1 MNLSSVTNTP
11 WISKRFGQVSCSGSL
26 EKTNWDDNGFVWDF
40 GATWFSV
47 IWLRWKR
54 GPETSAPA
62 MPDAHFGSRSSAVA
76 KKVTVA
82 RRQFLGGPKGGVLC
96 RNSVEDGASQCW
108 RFRKIVELMRHDG
121 LKRST
126 SNGWSFGRLKVTAKC
141 LSVSHSRMIK
151 RIQTLFGWTFPKS
164 RGDQTERLPR
174 PPAETKC
181 DPDIS
186 FPRGHLGRA

>member
-1 MNLSSVTNTP
+1 
-11 WISKRFGQVSCSGSL
+11 
-26 EKTNWDDNGFVWDF
+26 
-40 GATWFSV
+40 
-47 IWLRWKR
+47 
-54 GPETSAPA
+54 

-82 RRQFLGGPKGGVLC
+82 RRQFFGGPKGGVLC

-141 LSVSHSRMIK
+141 LSVSHSCMIK
-151 RIQTLFGWTFPKS
+151 RIETLFGWTFPKS
-164 RGDQTERLPR
+164 RGDQTQRLPR
-174 PPAETKC
+174 ATGKQSV
-181 DPDIS
+181 ILT
-186 FPRGHLGRA
+186 FPLREAAWAVHRWHSGSMCLNTSSPQTGWKFC